1 MQIDYIIIVLLV
13 VLIALVVF
21 LGRRLFQP
29 PAPDARLDAV
39 LSTLDVHRQAL
50 ERLGVLPDR
59 LDDVRTRV
67 VAGGEQQKH
76 LQDYLAETRR
86 TIEDLNR
93 RLAMVAQS
101 EDKSAELLDRL
112 HRVLL
117 GASSRGRKGENLLRE
132 QLAAFP
138 PSMLATNFRLGTQ
151 TVEFALRLPD
161 DRVLPI
167 DSKWPE
173 PQLVERLEAASTP
186 EEQTKCKKD
195 LENVVLRRVSEIKK
209 YIDPTRTASLAVAA
223 LPDPVFAVVGAAHYA
238 AFKHGV
244 LLVSYSNA
252 APILLALY
260 GLFMRYAQTWDM
272 EQVKSHLGSLD
283 TLVTQVESIIDNKVA
298 RGGTMIANAAD
309 ECRDVTLRMRRSLA
323 AVGGAQAAPSLTE
336 KAAPDFFPN
345 EDNR

>member
-1 MQIDYIIIVLLV
+1 MPVQYFIIALLLV
-13 VLIALVVF
+13 LIVSVWAVA
-21 LGRRLFQP
+21 RRLSQP
-29 PAPDARLDAV
+29 PVPDPRIDSL
-39 LSTLDVHRQAL
+39 LTTLDVHRQTL

-76 LQDYLAETRR
+76 LQDYLTETRR

-138 PSMLATNFRLGTQ
+138 PAMLATNFRIGTQ

-173 PQLVERLEAASTP
+173 PQMVERLEAATTP
-186 EEQTKCKKD
+186 EDQARYKKE
-195 LENVVLRRVSEIKK
+195 LENLVLRRVGEIKK
-209 YIDPTRTASLAVAA
+209 YIDPARTVSLAVAA
-223 LPDPVFAVVGAAHYA
+223 LPDPVYAVAGATHYHA
-238 AFKHGV
+238 YRHGV

-272 EQVKSHLGSLD
+272 EQVKGHLGSLD
-283 TLVTQVESIIDNKVA
+283 TLVTQLEGIIDNQLA
-298 RGGTMIANAAD
+298 RGGKMISNAAD
-309 ECRDVTLRMRRSLA
+309 ECRNVTLRMRRSLA
-323 AVGGAQAAPSLTE
+323 AVAGAEPSPALTDRP
-336 KAAPDFFPN
+336 APDVLN
-345 EDNR
+345 AEDNQ